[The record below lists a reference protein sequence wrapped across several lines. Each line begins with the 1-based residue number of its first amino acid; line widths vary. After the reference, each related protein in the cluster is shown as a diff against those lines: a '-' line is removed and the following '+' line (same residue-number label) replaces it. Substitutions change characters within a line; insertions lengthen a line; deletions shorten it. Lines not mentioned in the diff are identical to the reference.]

1 MWPKVRII
9 VSCPESCVWLSSVCW
24 TEGMHESIHSFDC
37 SDNAIICG
45 DTIKRMCCLNLP
57 KTLYKCSTISN
68 SVLI

>member
-1 MWPKVRII
+1 MSPKVRII

-45 DTIKRMCCLNLP
+45 DII
-57 KTLYKCSTISN
+57 LYKAHVLLKLTKDTI
-68 SVLI
+68 